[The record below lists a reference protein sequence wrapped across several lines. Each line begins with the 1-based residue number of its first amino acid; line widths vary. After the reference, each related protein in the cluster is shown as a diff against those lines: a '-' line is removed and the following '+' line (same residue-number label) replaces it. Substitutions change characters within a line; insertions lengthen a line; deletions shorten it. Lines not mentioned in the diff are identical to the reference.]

1 MVSII
6 ATIISAGFILDN
18 PILYKSKMDREKHI
32 FENNNKSYF
41 KFGNV
46 MKKGNEVSLQYFSN
60 NTLYN

>member
-1 MVSII
+1 
-6 ATIISAGFILDN
+6 
-18 PILYKSKMDREKHI
+18 MDREKHI